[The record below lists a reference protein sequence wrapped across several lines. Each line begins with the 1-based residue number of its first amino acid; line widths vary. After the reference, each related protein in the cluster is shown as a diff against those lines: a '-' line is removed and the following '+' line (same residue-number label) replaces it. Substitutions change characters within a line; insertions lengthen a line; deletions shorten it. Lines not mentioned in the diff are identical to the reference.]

1 MSTEKPRDQKLTKE
15 EESVI
20 VNKGTEMP
28 FTGKYF
34 AFWDRGTY
42 ICKRCGSPL
51 YRSETK
57 FEANCGWPSF
67 DEEIPGAVKRLPDPD
82 GVRTEIQCAKCGA
95 HLGHVFLGE
104 GFTKK
109 NARHCVNSIFM
120 DFVPDKLDL
129 RHG

>member
-1 MSTEKPRDQKLTKE
+1 MSNEKPQNQKLTKE

-20 VNKGTEMP
+20 VNKSTEMP
-28 FTGKYF
+28 FTGRYF
-34 AFWDRGTY
+34 AFWERGTY
-42 ICKRCGSPL
+42 ICKRCGAPL
-51 YRSETK
+51 YRSESK

-67 DEEIPGAVKRLPDPD
+67 DDEIPGTVKRLPDPD

-109 NARHCVNSIFM
+109 NTRHCVNSISM
-120 DFVPDKLDL
+120 DFVPDKLDVG
-129 RHG
+129 HG

>member
-1 MSTEKPRDQKLTKE
+1 MSNEKPQNQKLTKE

-34 AFWDRGTY
+34 AFRERGTY
-42 ICKRCGSPL
+42 ICKRCGAPL
-51 YRSETK
+51 YRSESK

-67 DEEIPGAVKRLPDPD
+67 DDEIPGAVKRLPDPD

-109 NARHCVNSIFM
+109 NARHCVNSISM
-120 DFVPDKLDL
+120 DFVPYKQ
-129 RHG
+129 G

>member
-1 MSTEKPRDQKLTKE
+1 MSNEKPQDQKLTKE

-34 AFWDRGTY
+34 AFWKRGTY
-42 ICKRCGSPL
+42 ICKRCGAPL
-51 YRSETK
+51 YRSESK
-57 FEANCGWPSF
+57 FEADCGWPSF
-67 DEEIPGAVKRLPDPD
+67 DDEIPGAVKRLADPD
-82 GVRTEIQCAKCGA
+82 GARTEIQCAKCGA

-109 NARHCVNSIFM
+109 NTRYCVNSISM
-120 DFVPDKLDL
+120 DFIPDKQ
-129 RHG
+129 G

>member
-1 MSTEKPRDQKLTKE
+1 MSNEKPQYQKLTKE

-34 AFWDRGTY
+34 AFWERGTY
-42 ICKRCGSPL
+42 ICKRCGAPL
-51 YRSETK
+51 YRSESK

-67 DEEIPGAVKRLPDPD
+67 DEEIPGAVKSLPDAD

-109 NARHCVNSIFM
+109 NTRHCVNSISM
-120 DFVPDKLDL
+120 DFVPDKPEATQ
-129 RHG
+129 R